1 MPEPPSP
8 HTDVR
13 HHLGFERERLHA
25 VFEAVGAAVLVID
38 HDGIVNAANGEAVR
52 LFGLSADLLG
62 AAITALLRVG
72 ATEESARPLMN
83 REELESVLLQR
94 RWNID
99 GVRLRPMNQEPFPA
113 DLVIAPFAANQ
124 SPAHEVSGA
133 VVVIT
138 DNSTRDATLAQ
149 LQWQATHDALTG
161 LPNRTVL
168 VDRLQHA
175 LVLAERSGSWP
186 SVLFLDLD
194 HFKAVNDQ
202 LGHRT
207 GDRLLVEAAR
217 RISDATRA
225 VDTVARVGGDEFVVL
240 CEALERPDIAELV
253 AARILRSLEAPFDF
267 DEELVHISASVGI
280 ARTDVTVHSAE
291 QAIRNADLAM
301 YRAKETGRSCM
312 QVFDDT
318 MSMKTRRRIDL
329 ERALREAIDN
339 DDLNVAYQPI
349 FALAD
354 DSLVAFEALARWH
367 HVDFGDV
374 EPIEFIAI
382 AEEIGLITA
391 IAERVLDVACRDAAS
406 WSITAGRPIR
416 LHVNVSS
423 RQLGA
428 STFANYLARVLKHHH
443 VDPTMITLE
452 LTESMLLDN
461 PERQNDRFD
470 ALRDLGVRIAVD
482 DFGTVYPSLAYLR
495 RYPID
500 VVKLD
505 RQFVSGIWQ
514 TAQGRHILQA
524 ILDLATGLNYAV
536 IAEGVE
542 HEDELD
548 ALRELG
554 CEFAQGHFL
563 GGPMPPAE
571 ALLLTASVLH
581 AFPVEPGYPSR
592 LGPVKANRTS
602 TSQVP

>member
-1 MPEPPSP
+1 MPELPAPDFDPSQQ
-8 HTDVR
+8 
-13 HHLGFERERLHA
+13 LAFARERLHA
-25 VFEAVGAAVLVID
+25 VLDAVGTAVLVID
-38 HDGIVNAANGEAVR
+38 RDGIVNAANPEAVR
-52 LFGLSADLLG
+52 LIGPGASLLG
-62 AAITALLRVG
+62 TSFTALLRVG
-72 ATEESARPLMN
+72 TREESSRPLMS
-83 REELESVLLQR
+83 REGLMSILLQH
-94 RWNID
+94 RWHVEDICLWPV
-99 GVRLRPMNQEPFPA
+99 GARPFPA
-113 DLVIAPFAANQ
+113 DCVIVPFAN
-124 SPAHEVSGA
+124 GA

-138 DNSTRDATLAQ
+138 DNSTRDAALAQ
-149 LQWQATHDALTG
+149 LEWQATHDGLTE
-161 LPNRTVL
+161 LHNRSAL

-175 LVLAERSGSWP
+175 LLLAERSDSWP
-186 SVLFLDLD
+186 SVLFIDLD

-202 LGHRT
+202 FGHST
-207 GDRLLVEAAR
+207 GDRLLVEVAR
-217 RISDATRA
+217 RIAEATRT
-225 VDTVARVGGDEFVVL
+225 VDTIARVGGDEFVVL

-253 AARILRSLEAPFDF
+253 AARILRSLEEPFEF
-267 DEELVHISASVGI
+267 DEELVHVSASIGI
-280 ARTDVTVHSAE
+280 ARADATNHSAE
-291 QAIRNADLAM
+291 QVIRNADLAM
-301 YRAKETGRSCM
+301 YRAKETGRSGM
-312 QVFDDT
+312 KVFDDA
-318 MSMKTRRRIDL
+318 MLLKSRRRIDL

-339 DDLNVAYQPI
+339 DDINVVYQPI

-367 HVDFGDV
+367 HLDFGDV
-374 EPIEFIAI
+374 EPIEFIAV
-382 AEEIGLITA
+382 AEDTGLMTA
-391 IAERVLDVACRDAAS
+391 VAERVLDVACRDAAS
-406 WSITAGRPIR
+406 WSSTAGRPIR

-423 RQLGA
+423 RQLNA
-428 STFANYLARVLKHHH
+428 STFANYLARVLKHHR

-461 PERQNDRFD
+461 PERQNDRFH

-482 DFGTVYPSLAYLR
+482 DFGTVYSSLAYLR

-514 TAQGRHILQA
+514 TESGRHILQA
-524 ILDLATGLNYAV
+524 ILDLAAGLNYAV

-563 GGPMPPAE
+563 GGPMQPAE

-581 AFPVEPGYPSR
+581 AFPVEPGYPKR
-592 LGPVKANRTS
+592 IDLARIHQAR